1 MKEIRDHIEDM
12 ILYKESL
19 GFARK
24 SYEDFLNDFASYLQT
39 NYSGATSIT
48 ESMVQG
54 WCIQRKTETAT
65 GFRRRVTAL
74 REFTKYLFAIG
85 ASDYVLPTDCFP
97 KVSRY
102 TPYIF
107 SDKEL
112 MDMFAYS
119 NEIPYDS
126 SAPCKHL
133 IISVIYRLIY
143 FCGLRPNEG
152 RELKKCDVDFENET
166 LLIRKNK
173 THQERL
179 IPMAPDVAEMCKN
192 YMKKV
197 SFIYPDTEYLFP
209 SPTGKPYSAKWLTRH
224 LLNLWNQTCGNGNTA
239 RVRVYDLRHRY
250 ATAIMMKW
258 LDEKAD
264 LYGMLPYLSTYMGHA
279 NLSDTAYYIHL
290 LPEKLLKTSA
300 IDWQRFQ
307 KLIPEVYDDE

>member
-1 MKEIRDHIEDM
+1 MKVIRDYIEEM

-24 SYEDFLNDFASYLQT
+24 TYEGFLNDFASYLQA
-39 NYSGATSIT
+39 NYSSATFLT
-48 ESMVQG
+48 EDMIQG

-65 GFRRRVTAL
+65 GFRRRATTL
-74 REFTKYLFAIG
+74 REFTKHLFAMG
-85 ASDYVLPTDCFP
+85 ASDYILPTDSFP

-102 TPYIF
+102 TPHIF
-107 SDKEL
+107 SDNEL
-112 MDMFAYS
+112 MDIFACSDKTSYTA
-119 NEIPYDS
+119 
-126 SAPCKHL
+126 SAPCRHL
-133 IISVIYRLIY
+133 ILPVIYRLIY

-152 RELKKCDVDFENET
+152 RELKKCDVDFENNT

-179 IPMAPDVAEMCKN
+179 IPMAHDVAEMCKN
-192 YMKKV
+192 YINKV
-197 SFIYPDTEYLFP
+197 SYVYPDTEYFFP
-209 SPTGKPYSAKWLTRH
+209 SQTGEPYSAKWLTRH
-224 LLNLWNQTCGNGNTA
+224 FLNLWNQIRKNENTV

-264 LYGMLPYLSTYMGHA
+264 LYVMLPYLSTYMGHT
-279 NLSDTAYYIHL
+279 NLSDTIYYIHL
-290 LPEKLLKTSA
+290 LPENLLKTSA
-300 IDWQRFQ
+300 IDWQRLQ